1 MNCWDH
7 ALCKALPCLSDLLA
21 SYSTKIEKASVHVF
35 TEKLL
40 IAMHFVLLS
49 STNANRAGVWVYLIK
64 QNILLKECSWS
75 RSHKRILL
83 LFQKEQCNLSRIS
96 PITPQTDEAPSMPK
110 SQMAI

>member
-49 STNANRAGVWVYLIK
+49 S
-64 QNILLKECSWS
+64 ILPMLTEQECG
-75 RSHKRILL
+75 
-83 LFQKEQCNLSRIS
+83 F
-96 PITPQTDEAPSMPK
+96 T
-110 SQMAI
+110 